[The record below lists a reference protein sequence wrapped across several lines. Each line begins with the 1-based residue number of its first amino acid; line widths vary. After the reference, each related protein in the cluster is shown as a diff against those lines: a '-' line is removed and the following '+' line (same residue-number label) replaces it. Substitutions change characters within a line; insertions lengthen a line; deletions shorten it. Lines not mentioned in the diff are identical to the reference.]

1 MLEILD
7 MCKTLCYI
15 AIGAPAAGIIFQ
27 WAINKFKDG
36 NVQQIMTSTFGN
48 YKVAEKKE
56 EEERVKYVLHVAPG
70 KGLED
75 YMKKISMLEKT
86 FKGKIHIEDIPYS
99 DEIIIYCYKKP
110 IDTPEEEAEIVN
122 VDQEINNILGGK
134 K

>member
-86 FKGKIHIEDIPYS
+86 FKGKILIEDIPYS

-110 IDTPEEEAEIVN
+110 IDTPEEEIEINDVN
-122 VDQEINNILGGK
+122 KEINNILGGK
-134 K
+134 

>member
-7 MCKTLCYI
+7 MCKTLCYV
-15 AIGAPAAGIIFQ
+15 AIGAPAVGIIFQ
-27 WAINKFKDG
+27 WTINKFKDG

-48 YKVAEKKE
+48 YKVAEKRE

-86 FKGKIHIEDIPYS
+86 FKGKILIEDIPYS
-99 DEIIIYCYKKP
+99 DEIINYCYKKP
-110 IDTPEEEAEIVN
+110 INTPEEEIEINDVN
-122 VDQEINNILGGK
+122 KEINNILGGK
-134 K
+134 

>member
-15 AIGAPAAGIIFQ
+15 AIGAPTAGIIFQ
-27 WAINKFKDG
+27 WVVNKFKDG

-48 YKVAEKKE
+48 YKVAEKRE
-56 EEERVKYVLHVAPG
+56 EEERIKYVIHVAPG
-70 KGLED
+70 KGIED

-86 FKGKIHIEDIPYS
+86 FKGKIIIEDIPYS

-110 IDTPEEEAEIVN
+110 INTAKEEIEINDVN
-122 VDQEINNILGGK
+122 KEINNILGGK
-134 K
+134 